1 MLEKVYKRISVLI
14 FSLLGVGC
22 VINMI
27 YTAVRYH
34 TTLGAHTGF
43 PLGYILLG
51 VLLNWL
57 MLTAIG
63 VVIYFSGLFIV
74 RKIFA
79 K

>member
-27 YTAVRYH
+27 YTAVHYY
-34 TTLGAHTGF
+34 TTRGVHTGF
-43 PLGYILLG
+43 PLGYILIG
-51 VLLNWL
+51 VLLKWL

-63 VVIYFSGLFIV
+63 VVIYFTGLFIV